1 VPSRVYEVFP
11 VAVAE
16 AFAHGVPVIAPA
28 HGPFPDIVEDGVTGL
43 LFEPGDTADLAR
55 CLRAVL
61 DDSLSMRLGAQARRV
76 YEARYTPERNL
87 RSLESIYAGVLGRQ
101 RPFGR
106 VAAPLTAEEAGS

>member
-1 VPSRVYEVFP
+1 
-11 VAVAE
+11 VAE
-16 AFAHGVPVIAPA
+16 AFSHGVPVIAPA
-28 HGPFPDIVEDGVTGL
+28 HGPFPDIVEEGVTGL

-76 YEARYTPERNL
+76 YQARYTPERNL